1 MTLDERV
8 EFLTQSIESHDRQI
22 GETVE
27 NIDRLTVKLDSL
39 TVKLD
44 SLTVKLDKLAETTQ
58 LNFDRLSTAMLGLTS
73 HAIDHQRRIEQLER

>member
-27 NIDRLTVKLDSL
+27 NIDRL